1 MKILKLRKSVL
12 RVLVLDACVAGCTL
26 LPGGVQAASH
36 TPLSVTVTAADQK
49 AAEGASATPIRL
61 LAVKGPNGVAAQ
73 TTRFPGAVQ
82 NRSAGDAASSDPSFV
97 QSGVRYTG
105 DVTYLGGAVI
115 AGAQQHVIY
124 LLPNGS
130 CPIATCWGDPEGF
143 LADLSKSRFVH
154 LADQYVG
161 ASGPDRYP
169 VGQSSSL
176 SFAAPRNFS
185 SGSTPL
191 TDADMQ
197 AAVHA
202 VAKASGQTGYGH
214 IYHVLLPQGADVCT
228 DTTYS
233 NCYAPDSGAQWLFCG
248 YHGSVDFTDIGHVVY
263 AVEPYQDVSTPTVF
277 TAKPGT
283 CAVQPN
289 TPNGTLVDSTD
300 NLLSRLTFGTITDPD
315 GSGWVNATDLV
326 FFNTE
331 ISDECTFADAVLQN
345 PATGNFEDVFFFVDV
360 FRVASHRYGLLPI
373 YDNAHH
379 ACTIG
384 PSAE

>member
-1 MKILKLRKSVL
+1 MKIFKLCKSAL
-12 RVLVLDACVAGCTL
+12 RVLAPDACVAGFIV
-26 LPGGVQAASH
+26 LPGAIQAA
-36 TPLSVTVTAADQK
+36 TEAPLSVTVTAADQK
-49 AAEGASATPIRL
+49 AAESAL
-61 LAVKGPNGVAAQ
+61 AAHLHGLAVNG
-73 TTRFPGAVQ
+73 PGAVGAQAALVTSGAQ
-82 NRSAGDAASSDPSFV
+82 NFSAAAPSNDPAFV

-115 AGAQQHVIY
+115 ASAQQHLIY

-143 LADLSKSRFVH
+143 LADLSKSGFIH

-161 ASGPDRYP
+161 AAGRDRYP
-169 VGQSSSL
+169 VGQSASI

-185 SGSTPL
+185 SGSTPF

-202 VAKASGQTGYGH
+202 VAKQSGQTGYGH
-214 IYHVLLPQGADVCT
+214 IYHILLPQGTDVCS

-233 NCYAPDSGAQWLFCG
+233 NCYAPDNGPQWLFCG
-248 YHGSVDFTDIGHVVY
+248 YHGSVDFKDIGHVVY
-263 AVEPYQDVSTPTVF
+263 AVEPYQDVSTPTLF
-277 TAKPGT
+277 TAKPGA

-289 TPNGTLVDSTD
+289 TPNGTLADSTD
-300 NLLSRLTFGTITDPD
+300 NLLSRLTFATITDPD
-315 GSGWVNATDLV
+315 LNGWLNATDLV
-326 FFNTE
+326 FFTNE

-345 PATGNFEDVFFFVDV
+345 PATGNFEDAFFFVDV
-360 FRVASHRYGLLPI
+360 FRVGAHQYGLLPI
-373 YDNAHH
+373 YDNSHH

-384 PSAE
+384 PSAGE